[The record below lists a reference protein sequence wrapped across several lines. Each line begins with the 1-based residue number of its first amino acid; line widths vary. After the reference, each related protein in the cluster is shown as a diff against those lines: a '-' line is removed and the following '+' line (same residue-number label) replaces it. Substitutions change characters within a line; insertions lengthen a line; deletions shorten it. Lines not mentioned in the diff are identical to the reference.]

1 MKRLFRIGMALIA
14 TMLFLNACD
23 VEKEPYIQGAEDE
36 KQILNFKVIGVS
48 NPVLGTVDGTF
59 IGTIDE
65 DAKTVRLDFP
75 EGTIPIGIPII
86 MVSTYATIEPESG
99 IAQDFTNPVY
109 YTVTALNGTTAQYM
123 VEAIVH
129 DADNE
134 KSILS
139 FRFDALDEDGIIDE
153 VARRISFVLPAE
165 TDVTQLVPT
174 IEVSEGATVEPAS
187 GVAQDFTNP
196 VTYTVTAQNGTT
208 AVYTVMVIVEG
219 GDVEPTGKMVL
230 IKDFTGARCVNCP
243 AAAEYAHNL
252 QHQLDEDHIFIMSV
266 HAGFLAQPMGQFPN
280 FLTDEGTEWYNN
292 HDSNPLFTVDHVALT
307 DGNSLKVEQIDT
319 PVVTALDEEQSFEIV
334 IGRQFDPTSRQLQ
347 VNIQAVSLT
356 DWDGHFFITACLV
369 EDNIVGWQI
378 IPGGTDKEYVFHNVF
393 RGTLNGAYGESF
405 EDHHVDSDDTFSFS
419 YNTEINADYNADECY
434 VVVYV
439 YDRNQ
444 GDKILQTAVK
454 KIK

>member
-1 MKRLFRIGMALIA
+1 MIA

-36 KQILNFKVIGVS
+36 RFILEFKVDSVY
-48 NPVLGTVDGTF
+48 GTVD
-59 IGTIDE
+59 E
-65 DAKTVRLDFP
+65 DNKMVRLDFP
-75 EGTIPIGIPII
+75 AGTDVTHLTPTII
-86 MVSTYATIEPESG
+86 ISNYATIEPKSG
-99 IAQDFTNPVY
+99 VTQDFTNPVY
-109 YTVTALNGTTAQYM
+109 YTVTAMSGATAQYM

-174 IEVSEGATVEPAS
+174 IVVSEGATVNPAS

-208 AVYTVMVIVEG
+208 AEYTVTVILEG
-219 GDVEPTGKMVL
+219 GEVVPTGKTVL

-266 HAGFLAQPMGQFPN
+266 HAGYLAQPIGSFPD
-280 FLTDEGTEWYNN
+280 FLTDEGTAWYNN
-292 HDSNPLFTVDHVALT
+292 QDRNPLFTVDHVALT
-307 DGNSLKVEQIDT
+307 EGNTLNEGQIDA
-319 PVVTALDEEQSFEIV
+319 PVVAALDEEQSFEILV
-334 IGRQFDPTSRQLQ
+334 IPDYDETTRQLN
-347 VNIQAVSLT
+347 VETRAVALT
-356 DWDGHFFITACLV
+356 EMDGEFYVTVCLV
-369 EDNIVGWQI
+369 EDNIMGWQT
-378 IPGGTDKEYVFHNVF
+378 IPGGVDKEYVFRNVF
-393 RGTLNGAYGESF
+393 RGTLNGAYGEVF
-405 EDHHVDSDDTFSFS
+405 EGLHVDVNDTYYFR
-419 YNTEINADYNADECY
+419 YNTEIDATYDANECY
-434 VVVYV
+434 LMVYV
-439 YDRNQ
+439 YDKSQ

>member
-1 MKRLFRIGMALIA
+1 MKRLFSIGMALIA

-36 KQILNFKVIGVS
+36 RFILEFKVDSVY
-48 NPVLGTVDGTF
+48 GTVD
-59 IGTIDE
+59 E
-65 DAKTVRLDFP
+65 DNKMVRLDFP
-75 EGTIPIGIPII
+75 AGTDVTHLTPTII
-86 MVSTYATIEPESG
+86 ISNYATIEPKSG
-99 IAQDFTNPVY
+99 VTQDFTNPVY
-109 YTVTALNGTTAQYM
+109 YTVTAMSGATAQYM

-208 AVYTVMVIVEG
+208 AAYTVMVIVEG
-219 GDVEPTGKMVL
+219 GEVEPTGKMVL

-356 DWDGHFFITACLV
+356 DRDGHFFITACLV

>member
-1 MKRLFRIGMALIA
+1 MIA

-36 KQILNFKVIGVS
+36 RFILEFKVDSVY
-48 NPVLGTVDGTF
+48 GTVD
-59 IGTIDE
+59 E
-65 DAKTVRLDFP
+65 DNKTVRLDFP
-75 EGTIPIGIPII
+75 TGTDVTHLTPTII
-86 MVSTYATIEPESG
+86 ISNYATIEPKSG
-99 IAQDFTNPVY
+99 VTQDFTNPVY
-109 YTVTALNGTTAQYM
+109 YTVTAMSGATAQYM

-139 FRFDALDEDGIIDE
+139 FRFDALDEDGLIDE

-208 AVYTVMVIVEG
+208 AAYTVMVIVEG

-356 DWDGHFFITACLV
+356 DRDGHFFITACLV

-439 YDRNQ
+439 YDRNL

>member
-36 KQILNFKVIGVS
+36 RFILEFKVDSVY
-48 NPVLGTVDGTF
+48 GTVD
-59 IGTIDE
+59 E
-65 DAKTVRLDFP
+65 DNKMVRLDFP
-75 EGTIPIGIPII
+75 TGTDVTHLTPTII
-86 MVSTYATIEPESG
+86 ISNYATIEPKSG
-99 IAQDFTNPVY
+99 VTQDFTNPVY
-109 YTVTALNGTTAQYM
+109 YTVTAMSGATAQYM

-139 FRFDALDEDGIIDE
+139 FRFDVLDEDGIIDE

-208 AVYTVMVIVEG
+208 AAYTVMVIVEG

-356 DWDGHFFITACLV
+356 DRDGHFFITACLV

>member
-1 MKRLFRIGMALIA
+1 MIA

-36 KQILNFKVIGVS
+36 RFILEFKVDSVY
-48 NPVLGTVDGTF
+48 GTVD
-59 IGTIDE
+59 E
-65 DAKTVRLDFP
+65 DNKMVRLDFP
-75 EGTIPIGIPII
+75 AGTDVTHLTPTII
-86 MVSTYATIEPESG
+86 ISNYATIEPKSG
-99 IAQDFTNPVY
+99 VTQDFTNPVY
-109 YTVTALNGTTAQYM
+109 YTVTAMSGATAQYM

-139 FRFDALDEDGIIDE
+139 FRFDALDEDGLIDE

-356 DWDGHFFITACLV
+356 DRDGHFFITACLV

>member
-36 KQILNFKVIGVS
+36 RFILEFKVDSVY
-48 NPVLGTVDGTF
+48 GTVD
-59 IGTIDE
+59 E
-65 DAKTVRLDFP
+65 DNKMVRLDFP
-75 EGTIPIGIPII
+75 AGTDVTHLTPTII
-86 MVSTYATIEPESG
+86 ISNYATIEPKSG
-99 IAQDFTNPVY
+99 VTQDFTNPVY
-109 YTVTALNGTTAQYM
+109 YTVTAMSGATAQYM

-139 FRFDALDEDGIIDE
+139 FRFDAMDEDGIIDE

-208 AVYTVMVIVEG
+208 AAYTVMVIVEG

-356 DWDGHFFITACLV
+356 DRDGHFFITACLV

-444 GDKILQTAVK
+444 GDKILQTTVK

>member
-1 MKRLFRIGMALIA
+1 MIA

-36 KQILNFKVIGVS
+36 RFILEFKVDSVY
-48 NPVLGTVDGTF
+48 GTVD
-59 IGTIDE
+59 E
-65 DAKTVRLDFP
+65 DNKMVRLDFP
-75 EGTIPIGIPII
+75 AGTDVTHLTPTII
-86 MVSTYATIEPESG
+86 ISNYATIEPKSG
-99 IAQDFTNPVY
+99 VTQDFTNPVY
-109 YTVTALNGTTAQYM
+109 YTVTAMSGATAQYM

-139 FRFDALDEDGIIDE
+139 FRFDALDDDGIIDE

-356 DWDGHFFITACLV
+356 DRDGHFFITACLV

-405 EDHHVDSDDTFSFS
+405 ENHHVDSDDTFSFS

>member
-1 MKRLFRIGMALIA
+1 MKRLFSIGMALIA

-36 KQILNFKVIGVS
+36 RFILEFKVDSVY
-48 NPVLGTVDGTF
+48 GTVD
-59 IGTIDE
+59 E
-65 DAKTVRLDFP
+65 DNKMVRLDFP
-75 EGTIPIGIPII
+75 AGTDVTHLTPTII
-86 MVSTYATIEPESG
+86 ISNYATIEPKSG
-99 IAQDFTNPVY
+99 VTQDFTNPVY
-109 YTVTALNGTTAQYM
+109 YTVTAMSGATAQYM

-139 FRFDALDEDGIIDE
+139 FRFDVLDEDGIIDE

-208 AVYTVMVIVEG
+208 AAYTVMVIVEG

-356 DWDGHFFITACLV
+356 DRDGHFFITACLV

-405 EDHHVDSDDTFSFS
+405 EDHHVDSDDTFSFN